1 MSGVEPE
8 SPGSAPGPGAGPEPG
23 PRPGVSFQSLIGRV
37 LNLLLH
43 PHEAWDAIDVEP
55 ATIEGLYRGW
65 VLPLAAIPAVGR
77 AVGLLSFRGVEIF
90 GIRYQPGFVG
100 IIGDAVATYALTL
113 ISVYLLALFIDQFAV
128 QFGGERSRTQA
139 FKVAAYSGTAAW
151 VAGVFMLL
159 PTAGGLFALLG
170 ALYSL
175 YLLYLGLPK
184 LMRSSPAF
192 TLNYFALTLVAAIV
206 MAVVIGS
213 VTSCATNFGGPIHIY

>member
-1 MSGVEPE
+1 MSEVEPE
-8 SPGSAPGPGAGPEPG
+8 TPG
-23 PRPGVSFQSLIGRV
+23 PRPESPVQSLVGRV

-43 PHEAWDAIDVEP
+43 PEAAWEAIDAEP

-65 VLPLAAIPAVGR
+65 VIPLAAIPAVAR
-77 AVGLLSFRGVEIF
+77 AVGLLSFRGFEIF
-90 GIRYQPGFVG
+90 GVRYQPSFAGV
-100 IIGDAVATYALTL
+100 IGDAVATYALTL
-113 ISVYLLALFIDQFAV
+113 ISVYLLALVIDQFAL

-139 FKVAAYSGTAAW
+139 FKVAAYSGTASW

-159 PTAGGLFALLG
+159 PTVGGLFALLG

-175 YLLYLGLPK
+175 YLLYVGLPK

-206 MAVVIGS
+206 MAVVVGS
-213 VTSCATNFGGPIHIY
+213 LTSCVNVGGPIRID

>member
-1 MSGVEPE
+1 MSDVEPK
-8 SPGSAPGPGAGPEPG
+8 APADG
-23 PRPGVSFQSLIGRV
+23 LIGRI

-43 PHEAWDAIDVEP
+43 PTETWDVIDVED

-77 AVGLLSFRGVEIF
+77 AIGLFSFRGVELF
-90 GIRYQPGFVG
+90 GIRLGPPGIVS
-100 IIGDAVATYALTL
+100 ILGDAVASYALTL
-113 ISVYLLALFIDQFAV
+113 ISVYLLALLIDQFAP

-139 FKVAAYSGTAAW
+139 FKVAAYSGTAFW
-151 VAGVFMLL
+151 IAGVFMLL
-159 PTAGGLFALLG
+159 PNVGGLFALLG

-192 TLNYFALTLVAAIV
+192 TLNYFGLTVLMTVI

-213 VTSCATNFGGPIHIY
+213 VTSRVIGYGGPIHID

>member
-1 MSGVEPE
+1 MSDVEPK
-8 SPGSAPGPGAGPEPG
+8 SPAD
-23 PRPGVSFQSLIGRV
+23 SLIGRI

-43 PHEAWDAIDVEP
+43 PDETWDVIDGEE
-55 ATIEGLYRGW
+55 ATIEGLYRSW

-77 AVGLLSFRGVEIF
+77 AIGLYSFRGVELF
-90 GIRYQPGFVG
+90 GIHLGPPGIVSV
-100 IIGDAVATYALTL
+100 IGDAIASYALTL
-113 ISVYLLALFIDQFAV
+113 ISVYLLALLIDQFAP

-139 FKVAAYSGTAAW
+139 FKIAAYSGTAFW

-159 PTAGGLFALLG
+159 PSVGGLFALLG

-184 LMRSSPAF
+184 LMRSDPIF
-192 TLNYFALTLVAAIV
+192 NLNYFGLTCLMAVI

-213 VTSCATNFGGPIHIY
+213 VTSRVIGFGGPIHID